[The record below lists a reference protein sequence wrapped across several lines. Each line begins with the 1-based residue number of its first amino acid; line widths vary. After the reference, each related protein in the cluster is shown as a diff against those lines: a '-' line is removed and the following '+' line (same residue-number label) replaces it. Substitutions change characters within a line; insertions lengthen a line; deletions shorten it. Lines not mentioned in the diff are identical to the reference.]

1 MAPRWNKVS
10 GGSIKGRTR
19 RAPPLI
25 ENQIPDSESWDQGH
39 LYTMCRGRN
48 PPPPRTE
55 KISNSAPP
63 LMVFPGSAT
72 ESGTICENGSIV
84 ELFSK
89 NGTLKQAII
98 WTWKWLHCRAFS
110 ATLYSFT
117 EDLSFVIQ
125 LVFRVCEIMIRS
137 SWMIKREISNTDSK
151 ICRKTERKCP
161 STPSY
166 HDNYVLLALLVN
178 SY

>member
-1 MAPRWNKVS
+1 MQHRILIVQWR
-10 GGSIKGRTR
+10 IYKG
-19 RAPPLI
+19 APPYWKANYRFWKLR
-25 ENQIPDSESWDQGH
+25 
-39 LYTMCRGRN
+39 YAAAAT